1 MARVKALISN
11 DPLRRWTAQDALETY
26 GISRWGC
33 GYFGVNA
40 AGNLVVTPRTAA
52 GAPQSSPTLALPA
65 GDAVT
70 AEAAPEEVP
79 AGATITPLPSAAPS
93 DGLGPIAGQ
102 IDMKEL
108 VDELTAR
115 GIQLPILLRFSDILR
130 ARIELLCGAFT
141 GAIREYGYTGMYRGV
156 YPIKVNQNRTVVEEI
171 IEYGRPFHYG
181 LEAGS
186 KPELLA
192 IMAIHQDDES
202 IIICNGYKDEEY
214 IETALLASKMGKR
227 VILVV
232 EKPTELD
239 HIHRVAERVKIKPR
253 LGMRARLSSRGAGR
267 WEQSGGDFSKFGLTA
282 AEMVEAIEKLKGWG
296 EADTLKLMHFHLGS
310 QISAIKSIK
319 NALREAGRIFV
330 ELYKLGATGLSYF
343 DVGGGLGVD
352 YDGSQTNFASS
363 MNYTVQEYANDVVYA
378 VKEICDEAGVPHPNL
393 VSESGRAIAAHHSV
407 LVVNVLGVT
416 EFNSNVPKKL
426 PKGVP
431 PLVTNMWETF
441 QGVSKKNMLESYHDA
456 VEYKDQVL
464 QLFNL
469 GHLSIEHRVLCENL
483 FWSTCEKVLHLS
495 RNEPHVPEELE
506 GLEKAL
512 SDTYFC
518 NFSMFQSVPDAWA
531 VDQLFPIAPIH
542 RLGEEPKRRAT
553 LADITCDSDGKIDS
567 FIDLRDVKHV
577 LELHPKPD
585 GQDYYLGIFLVGAY
599 QEILG
604 DLHNLFGDTNT
615 VHVILG
621 PDGEY
626 DVKEV
631 VAGDTVSE
639 VLQFVDYSP
648 SDLLGKMRA
657 NVEKALGRKL
667 LTIEESRT
675 LINRF
680 RQGMIGY
687 TYLDKE

>member
-1 MARVKALISN
+1 MARAKALLAN
-11 DPLRRWTAQDALETY
+11 DPLRRWTAADANDTY
-26 GISRWGC
+26 NIPRWGC
-33 GYFGVNA
+33 GYFSVNDQ
-40 AGNLVVTPRTAA
+40 GNLAV
-52 GAPQSSPTLALPA
+52 SP
-65 GDAVT
+65 G
-70 AEAAPEEVP
+70 PEGMP
-79 AGATITPLPSAAPS
+79 GS
-93 DGLGPIAGQ
+93 

-108 VDELTAR
+108 VAELTAR

-130 ARIELLCGAFT
+130 SRIEQLCGAFN
-141 GAIREYGYTGMYRGV
+141 GAIEEYGYTGCYRGV

-171 IEYGRPFHYG
+171 IEFGRPFHYG
-181 LEAGS
+181 LEAGR
-186 KPELLA
+186 
-192 IMAIHQDDES
+192 M
-202 IIICNGYKDEEY
+202 
-214 IETALLASKMGKR
+214 
-227 VILVV
+227 
-232 EKPTELD
+232 
-239 HIHRVAERVKIKPR
+239 
-253 LGMRARLSSRGAGR
+253 
-267 WEQSGGDFSKFGLTA
+267 
-282 AEMVEAIEKLKGWG
+282 
-296 EADTLKLMHFHLGS
+296 
-310 QISAIKSIK
+310 
-319 NALREAGRIFV
+319 FV
-330 ELYKLGATGLSYF
+330 ELYKMGASSLAYF

-378 VKEICDEAGVPHPNL
+378 VKEMCDADNVPHPNI
-393 VSESGRAIAAHHSV
+393 VSESGRAITAHHSV

-416 EFNSNVPKKL
+416 EFNTHVPKEL
-426 PKGVP
+426 PKTAP
-431 PLVTNMWETF
+431 PLVLNMWETF
-441 QGVSKKNMLESYHDA
+441 QGASTKNLLEAYHDA

-469 GHLSIEHRVLCENL
+469 GHLSLENRVLCENL
-483 FWSTCEKVLHLS
+483 FWATCEKILLMV
-495 RNEPHVPEELE
+495 RNQPHVPEELE

-531 VDQLFPIAPIH
+531 VDQLFPICPIH
-542 RLGEEPKRRAT
+542 RLNEEPTHRAT

-577 LELHPKPD
+577 LELHPKSE

-615 VHVILG
+615 VHVQLS
-621 PDGEY
+621 PEGEY

-639 VLQFVDYSP
+639 VLAFVDYSP
-648 SDLLGKMRA
+648 SDLLGRLR
-657 NVEKALGRKL
+657 NSVEAALRKKL
-667 LTIEESRT
+667 MTIEESRT

-687 TYLDKE
+687 TYLDRE

>member
-1 MARVKALISN
+1 MARAKALLAH
-11 DPLRRWTAQDALETY
+11 DPLRRWTTTDANDTY
-26 GISRWGC
+26 NIPRWGC
-33 GYFGVNA
+33 GYFGVNDK
-40 AGNLVVTPRTAA
+40 GNLIVTPRNDGQP
-52 GAPQSSPTLALPA
+52 GA
-65 GDAVT
+65 
-70 AEAAPEEVP
+70 
-79 AGATITPLPSAAPS
+79 
-93 DGLGPIAGQ
+93 

-108 VDELTAR
+108 IDELVAR

-130 ARIELLCGAFT
+130 ARIELLCGAFN
-141 GAIREYGYTGMYRGV
+141 GAIREYGYQGQYRGV

-171 IEYGRPFHYG
+171 IEFGRPFHYG

-192 IMAIHQDDES
+192 IMAIHQDDEAL
-202 IIICNGYKDEEY
+202 IICNGYKDEEY
-214 IETALLASKMGKR
+214 IETALLASKMGKT

-239 HIHRVAERVKIKPR
+239 QIHRVSERVKIKPS
-253 LGMRARLSSRGAGR
+253 LGIRARLSSRGAGR

-282 AEMVEAIEKLKGWG
+282 AEMVEAVGKLKAWG
-296 EADTLKLMHFHLGS
+296 DTDTLKLLHFHLGS
-310 QISAIKSIK
+310 QISAIKSVK
-319 NALREAGRIFV
+319 NALREAGRLYC
-330 ELYKLGATGLSYF
+330 ELHKMGAVGLKYL

-363 MNYTVQEYANDVVYA
+363 MNYSVQEYANDVVFA
-378 VKEICDEAGVPHPNL
+378 IKEICDADKVPHPSI

-416 EFNSNVPKKL
+416 EFNTHGL
-426 PKGVP
+426 PKELAPGSP
-431 PLVTNMWETF
+431 PLVTNMWQTF
-441 QGVSKKNMLESYHDA
+441 QDISPKNVLEAYHDA

-469 GHLSIEHRVLCENL
+469 GHLSLEHRVVCENL
-483 FWSTCEKVLHLS
+483 FWAICEKVLLMTQG
-495 RNEPHVPEELE
+495 RDHVPEDLQ

-531 VDQLFPIAPIH
+531 VDQLFPICPIH
-542 RLGEEPKRRAT
+542 RLTEEPTRRAT

-577 LELHPKPD
+577 LELHPKHE
-585 GQDYYLGIFLVGAY
+585 GNDYYLGIFLVGAY

-615 VHVILG
+615 VHVQLS
-621 PDGEY
+621 PEGEY

-639 VLQFVDYSP
+639 VLSFVDYSP
-648 SDLLGKMRA
+648 SDLLGRLRN
-657 NVEKALGRKL
+657 NVEQALRKKL
-667 LTIEESRT
+667 MTIEESRT

-687 TYLDKE
+687 TYLDRE

>member
-1 MARVKALISN
+1 MARAKALLAH
-11 DPLRRWTAQDALETY
+11 DPLRRWTAADANDTY
-26 GISRWGC
+26 NIPRWGC
-33 GYFGVNA
+33 GYFNVNDV
-40 AGNLVVTPRTAA
+40 GNLVVTPR
-52 GAPQSSPTLALPA
+52 
-65 GDAVT
+65 
-70 AEAAPEEVP
+70 AEAG
-79 AGATITPLPSAAPS
+79 GA
-93 DGLGPIAGQ
+93 

-108 VDELTAR
+108 INDLVGR

-130 ARIELLCGAFT
+130 ARIELLCSAFT
-141 GAIREYGYTGMYRGV
+141 SAIREYGYGGQYRGV

-192 IMAIHQDDES
+192 IMAIHTDDES
-202 IIICNGYKDEEY
+202 LIICNGYKDEEY
-214 IETALLASKMGKR
+214 IETALLASKMGKT

-232 EKPTELD
+232 EKPSELEQ
-239 HIHRVAERVKIKPR
+239 IHKVSERVKIKPS
-253 LGMRARLSSRGAGR
+253 LGIRARLSSRGAGR
-267 WEQSGGDFSKFGLTA
+267 WEQSRRRLLEVRAVGGRDGRRGR
-282 AEMVEAIEKLKGWG
+282 EAQAVGRCSS
-296 EADTLKLMHFHLGS
+296 ASSCCTS
-310 QISAIKSIK
+310 TSARRSRAIKSVK
-319 NALREAGRIFV
+319 NALREAGR
-330 ELYKLGATGLSYF
+330 LYCEMHKLGAKGLSYL

-378 VKEICDEAGVPHPNL
+378 IKEICDADKVPHPNI

-416 EFNSNVPKKL
+416 EFDTHVPAAL
-426 PKGVP
+426 GPAAP
-431 PLVTNMWETF
+431 PVVIKMWDTY
-441 QGVSKKNMLESYHDA
+441 QGVSAKNVLESYHDA
-456 VEYKDQVL
+456 VEYKDEVL

-469 GHLSIEHRVLCENL
+469 GHLSLEHRVLCENL
-483 FWSTCEKVLHLS
+483 FWAVCEKVLMS
-495 RNEPHVPEELE
+495 VRNQAHVPEELE

-531 VDQLFPIAPIH
+531 VDQLFPICPIH
-542 RLGEEPKRRAT
+542 RLNEEPTRRAT
-553 LADITCDSDGKIDS
+553 LADITCDSDGKIDA

-577 LELHPKPD
+577 LELHPKGD

-615 VHVILG
+615 VHVQLNEEG
-621 PDGEY
+621 DY

-631 VAGDTVSE
+631 VAGDTVAQ
-639 VLQFVDYSP
+639 VLAFVDYSENE
-648 SDLLGKMRA
+648 LLNRMRN
-657 NVEKALGRKL
+657 NVENALRKKL
-667 LTIEESRT
+667 MTIEESRT
-675 LINRF
+675 LITRF
-680 RQGMIGY
+680 RQGLHGY
-687 TYLDKE
+687 TYLDRE

>member
-1 MARVKALISN
+1 MARAKALFVN
-11 DPLRRWTAQDALETY
+11 DPLRRWTTGDALETY
-26 GISRWGC
+26 NIPRWGC
-33 GYFGVNA
+33 GYFGVNEQ
-40 AGNLVVTPRTAA
+40 GNLIVTPR
-52 GAPQSSPTLALPA
+52 GEGQ
-65 GDAVT
+65 
-70 AEAAPEEVP
+70 
-79 AGATITPLPSAAPS
+79 
-93 DGLGPIAGQ
+93 GQ

-108 VDELTAR
+108 IDELSAR

-130 ARIELLCGAFT
+130 SRIELICASFNH
-141 GAIREYGYTGMYRGV
+141 AIREYGYGGQYRGV

-192 IMAIHQDDES
+192 VMAIHQDDES
-202 IIICNGYKDEEY
+202 VIICNGYKDDEY
-214 IETALLASKMGKR
+214 IETALLTSKLGKT

-232 EKPTELD
+232 EKPSELD
-239 HIHRVAERVKIKPR
+239 QIHRVSQRVKIRPL
-253 LGMRARLSSRGAGR
+253 LGIRARLSSRGAGR
-267 WEQSGGDFSKFGLTA
+267 WEQSGGDFSKFGLGAT
-282 AEMVEAIEKLKGWG
+282 EMVEAVEKLRAWN
-296 EADTLKLMHFHLGS
+296 ELDTLALLHFHLGS
-310 QISAIKSIK
+310 QISAIKSVK
-319 NALREAGRIFV
+319 NALREAGRMFV
-330 ELYKLGATGLSYF
+330 ELYKLGATSLKYL

-352 YDGSQTNFASS
+352 YDGSQTNFSSS

-378 VKEICDEAGVPHPNL
+378 MKEICDADGVPHPNI
-393 VSESGRAIAAHHSV
+393 VSESGRATTAHHSV
-407 LVVNVLGVT
+407 LVVNILGVT
-416 EFNSNVPKKL
+416 EFNTHVPREL
-426 PKGVP
+426 PRPAP
-431 PLVTNMWETF
+431 PLVSNMWETY
-441 QGVSKKNMLESYHDA
+441 QAVSQKNVLESYHDA

-469 GHLSIEHRVLCENL
+469 GHLSLEHRVTCENL
-483 FWSTCEKVLHLS
+483 FWAICEKILHLTRS
-495 RNEPHVPEELE
+495 MAHVPEELE

-531 VDQLFPIAPIH
+531 VDQLFPICPIH
-542 RLGEEPKRRAT
+542 RLNEEPTRRGT
-553 LADITCDSDGKIDS
+553 LADITCDSDGKIAS

-577 LELHPKPD
+577 LELHPLNGEAAP
-585 GQDYYLGIFLVGAY
+585 YYLGIFLVGAY

-615 VHVILG
+615 VHVALSPEG
-621 PDGEY
+621 DY

-639 VLQFVDYSP
+639 VLAFVDYSP
-648 SDLLGKMRA
+648 SDLLGRLRN
-657 NVEKALGRKL
+657 NVEQALRKKL

-687 TYLDKE
+687 TYLEKSE

>member
-1 MARVKALISN
+1 MARAKALLAH
-11 DPLRRWTAQDALETY
+11 DPLRRWTAADANDTY
-26 GISRWGC
+26 NIPRWGC
-33 GYFGVNA
+33 GYFNVNDV
-40 AGNLVVTPRTAA
+40 GNLIVTPRGEAA
-52 GAPQSSPTLALPA
+52 GA
-65 GDAVT
+65 
-70 AEAAPEEVP
+70 
-79 AGATITPLPSAAPS
+79 
-93 DGLGPIAGQ
+93 

-108 VDELTAR
+108 IDELVGR
-115 GIQLPILLRFSDILR
+115 GYQLPILLRFSDILR
-130 ARIELLCGAFT
+130 ARIELLCSAFT
-141 GAIREYGYTGMYRGV
+141 SAIREYGYGGQYRGV

-192 IMAIHQDDES
+192 IMAIHTDDES
-202 IIICNGYKDEEY
+202 LIICNGYKDEEY
-214 IETALLASKMGKR
+214 IETALLASKMGKT

-239 HIHRVAERVKIKPR
+239 QIHKVSERVKIKPS
-253 LGMRARLSSRGAGR
+253 LGFRARLSSRGAGR
-267 WEQSGGDFSKFGLTA
+267 WEQSGGDFSKFGLSA
-282 AEMVEAIEKLKGWG
+282 AEMVDAIAKLKAWG
-296 EADTLKLMHFHLGS
+296 DAEALKLLHFHLGS
-310 QISAIKSIK
+310 QISAIKSVK
-319 NALREAGRIFV
+319 NALREAGRLYV
-330 ELYKLGATGLSYF
+330 EMHKLGAKGLAYL

-378 VKEICDEAGVPHPNL
+378 IKEICDADKVPHPNI

-416 EFNSNVPKKL
+416 EFDTHVPAQL
-426 PKGVP
+426 AAPAP
-431 PLVTNMWETF
+431 PVVMKMWDTY
-441 QGVSKKNMLESYHDA
+441 QGVSAKNVLESYHDA
-456 VEYKDQVL
+456 VEYKDEVL

-469 GHLSIEHRVLCENL
+469 GHLSLEHRVLCENL
-483 FWSTCEKVLHLS
+483 FWAVCEKVLMAVRNQAHL
-495 RNEPHVPEELE
+495 PEELE

-531 VDQLFPIAPIH
+531 VDQLFPICPIH
-542 RLGEEPKRRAT
+542 RLNEEPTRRAT

-577 LELHPKPD
+577 LELHPKSE
-585 GQDYYLGIFLVGAY
+585 GHDYYLGIFLVGAY

-615 VHVILG
+615 VHVQLSPEG
-621 PDGEY
+621 DY

-631 VAGDTVSE
+631 VAGDTVAE
-639 VLQFVDYSP
+639 VLAFVDYSENE
-648 SDLLGKMRA
+648 LLGKMRN
-657 NVEKALGRKL
+657 NVENALRKKL
-667 LTIEESRT
+667 MTIEESRT
-675 LINRF
+675 LLMCF
-680 RQGMIGY
+680 RQGLHGY
-687 TYLDKE
+687 TYLDRE

>member
-1 MARVKALISN
+1 MARAKALLAH
-11 DPLRRWTAQDALETY
+11 DPLRRWTAADANDTY
-26 GISRWGC
+26 NIPRWGC
-33 GYFGVNA
+33 GYFGVNER
-40 AGNLVVTPRTAA
+40 GNLIVTPRNDGQP
-52 GAPQSSPTLALPA
+52 GA
-65 GDAVT
+65 
-70 AEAAPEEVP
+70 
-79 AGATITPLPSAAPS
+79 
-93 DGLGPIAGQ
+93 

-108 VDELTAR
+108 IDELVAR

-130 ARIELLCGAFT
+130 ARIELLCGAFN
-141 GAIREYGYTGMYRGV
+141 GAIREYGYQGQYRGV

-171 IEYGRPFHYG
+171 IEFGRPFHYG

-192 IMAIHQDDES
+192 IMAIHQDDEAL
-202 IIICNGYKDEEY
+202 IICNGYKDEEY
-214 IETALLASKMGKR
+214 IETALLASKMGKT

-239 HIHRVAERVKIKPR
+239 QIHRVSERVKIKPS
-253 LGMRARLSSRGAGR
+253 LGIRARLSSRGAGR

-282 AEMVEAIEKLKGWG
+282 AEMVEAVGKLKAWNDT
-296 EADTLKLMHFHLGS
+296 DTLKLLHFHLGS
-310 QISAIKSIK
+310 QISAIKSVK
-319 NALREAGRIFV
+319 NALREAGRLYC
-330 ELYKLGATGLSYF
+330 ELHKMGANGLKYL

-363 MNYTVQEYANDVVYA
+363 MNYSVQEYANDVVFA
-378 VKEICDEAGVPHPNL
+378 IKEICDADKVPHPSI

-416 EFNSNVPKKL
+416 EFNTHGIPKEL
-426 PKGVP
+426 PPGAP
-431 PLVTNMWETF
+431 PLVTNMWTTF
-441 QGVSKKNMLESYHDA
+441 QDISPKNVLEAYHDA

-469 GHLSIEHRVLCENL
+469 GHLSLEHRVVCENL
-483 FWSTCEKVLHLS
+483 FWAICEKVLLMTQG
-495 RNEPHVPEELE
+495 RDHVPEDLQ

-531 VDQLFPIAPIH
+531 VDQLFPICPIH
-542 RLGEEPKRRAT
+542 RLTEEPTRRAT

-577 LELHPKPD
+577 LELHPKTE
-585 GQDYYLGIFLVGAY
+585 GNDYYLGIFLVGAY

-615 VHVILG
+615 VHVQLS
-621 PDGEY
+621 PEGEY

-639 VLQFVDYSP
+639 VLSFVDYSP
-648 SDLLGKMRA
+648 SDLLGRLRN
-657 NVEKALGRKL
+657 NVEQALRKKL
-667 LTIEESRT
+667 MTIEESRT

-687 TYLDKE
+687 TYLDRE

>member
-1 MARVKALISN
+1 MARAKGLTST
-11 DPLRRWTAQDALETY
+11 DPLRRWTAADANDTY
-26 GISRWGC
+26 NIPRWGC
-33 GYFGVNA
+33 GYFAVNDE
-40 AGNLVVTPRTAA
+40 GNLIVQPRGEGN
-52 GAPQSSPTLALPA
+52 GA
-65 GDAVT
+65 
-70 AEAAPEEVP
+70 
-79 AGATITPLPSAAPS
+79 
-93 DGLGPIAGQ
+93 

-108 VDELTAR
+108 IDELTGR

-130 ARIELLCGAFT
+130 ARIELLCSAFT
-141 GAIREYGYTGMYRGV
+141 GAIREYGYGGQYRGV

-171 IEYGRPFHYG
+171 IEFGRPFHYG

-202 IIICNGYKDEEY
+202 LIICNGYKDEEY
-214 IETALLASKMGKR
+214 IETALLASKMGKN

-232 EKPTELD
+232 EKPTEID
-239 HIHRVAERVKIKPR
+239 NIHRVSERVKIKAA
-253 LGMRARLSSRGAGR
+253 LGIRARLSSRGAGR
-267 WEQSGGDFSKFGLTA
+267 WEQSGGDFSKFGLSA
-282 AEMVEAIEKLKGWG
+282 AEMVEAVSKLKAWG
-296 EADTLKLMHFHLGS
+296 EIETVKLLHFHLGS
-310 QISAIKSIK
+310 QISAIKSVK
-319 NALREAGRIFV
+319 NALREAGRLFV
-330 ELYKLGATGLSYF
+330 ELYKMGAKGLSF
-343 DVGGGLGVD
+343 LDVGGGLGVD
-352 YDGSQTNFASS
+352 YDGSQTNFSSS
-363 MNYTVQEYANDVVYA
+363 MNYTVQEYANDVVFA
-378 VKEICDEAGVPHPNL
+378 IKEICDADQVPHPNI

-416 EFNSNVPKKL
+416 EFSPKAPTALVK
-426 PKGVP
+426 PVP
-431 PLVTNMWETF
+431 PLVNNMWETH
-441 QGVSKKNMLESYHDA
+441 QGVSAKNLLESYHDA

-469 GHLSIEHRVLCENL
+469 GHLSLDNRVLCENL
-483 FWSTCEKVLHLS
+483 FWSTCEKVLNLS
-495 RNEPHVPEELE
+495 RGMTHMPEELE

-531 VDQLFPIAPIH
+531 VDQLFPICPIH
-542 RLGEEPKRRAT
+542 RLNEEPTHRAT

-567 FIDLRDVKHV
+567 FIDMRDVKHV
-577 LELHPKPD
+577 LELHPKAD

-615 VHVILG
+615 VHVQLSEEG
-621 PDGEY
+621 DY

-639 VLQFVDYSP
+639 VLAFVDYSP
-648 SDLLGKMRA
+648 SDLLGRLRA
-657 NVEKALGRKL
+657 NVENALRKKL
-667 LTIEESRT
+667 MTIEESRT

-687 TYLDKE
+687 TYLDRE